1 MYDCDPRAMPQAG
14 GGGGLPSVTKVTQQ
28 DIQNLF
34 ALNFDSMCYG
44 MKCKQFSAGA
54 CQSACAAESSDR
66 CSLLRATA
74 WPPVQMPYRT

>member
-1 MYDCDPRAMPQAG
+1 MNATTLRGHLLRFDCSRMCVQWYQAG

-44 MKCKQFSAGA
+44 MKCKRPAFGP
-54 CQSACAAESSDR
+54 EG
-66 CSLLRATA
+66 
-74 WPPVQMPYRT
+74 